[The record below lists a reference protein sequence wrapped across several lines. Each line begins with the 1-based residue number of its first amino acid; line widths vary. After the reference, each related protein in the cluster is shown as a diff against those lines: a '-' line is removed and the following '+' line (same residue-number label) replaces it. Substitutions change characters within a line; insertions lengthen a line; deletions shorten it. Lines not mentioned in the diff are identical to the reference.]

1 MQLSLHAVFRKSS
14 HLHVAICIW
23 GMGSVGLWDV
33 GFSLYRGLGDGCR
46 IWERV

>member
-1 MQLSLHAVFRKSS
+1 MQLSLHGVFLKPS
-14 HLHVAICIW
+14 HLDVAICIW
-23 GMGSVGLWDV
+23 GMGLWDV